1 MHNLISNVNVQH
13 LASNL
18 TMLASN
24 SGVSTIKNYMSWALG
39 VVGGLVA
46 IIGVISFFSSG
57 HAGDAQGKVSG
68 AWLIAGGIAI
78 IGCGVLVGI
87 FLTTPPTS

>member
-1 MHNLISNVNVQH
+1 MHNLIHFTNSITF
-13 LASNL
+13 LA
-18 TMLASN
+18 AN

-87 FLTTPPTS
+87 FLTNPPTS

>member
-1 MHNLISNVNVQH
+1 MHNLIH
-13 LASNL
+13 LTNSI
-18 TMLASN
+18 TFLAAN

-87 FLTTPPTS
+87 FLTNPPTS